1 MELKESI
8 MSVLS
13 NANGEYVTGEE
24 LGERFG
30 VTRSAVWKAINSLKK
45 SGVQIDSVKSRGYI
59 LSESYDYLS
68 EREIKKYLKNDIDI
82 AYYKTI
88 DSTNNEAKRLLAN
101 GLDKE
106 LLIVSNEQTAG
117 RGRQGK
123 SFYSPKD
130 TGVYFSLVIFPKTTL
145 QNAVTSTTAAAVAVC
160 RAIEKLCKKSPEIKW
175 VNDVY
180 LDGAKVC
187 GILTEA
193 VSDFET
199 QTVNAVIIGIG
210 INNTTTNFPREAGS
224 AGAVNAGIKRSELAA
239 CITDE
244 LLKIACSPYND
255 FIDYY
260 RSRSMI
266 IGKDIYFIKDGVKTN
281 ARATGIDETGG
292 LEIVLE
298 NGEKTVLR
306 SGDITV
312 RKYDITKGLD

>member
-1 MELKESI
+1 MELKEGI
-8 MSVLS
+8 MEVLS
-13 NANGEYVTGEE
+13 DAGGEYVTGEE

-30 VTRSAVWKAINSLKK
+30 VTRSAVWKAVKSLKK
-45 SGVQIDSVKSRGYI
+45 NGVKIDSVKSRGYI
-59 LSESYDYLS
+59 LAEGYDYLS
-68 EREIKKYLKNDIDI
+68 ENEIKKYLKSDIAV
-82 AYYKTI
+82 AYYKTV
-88 DSTNNEAKRLLAN
+88 DSTNNEAKRLLAS
-101 GLDKE
+101 GLEKE

-130 TGVYFSLVIFPKTTL
+130 TGIYFSLVIFPNTTL

-160 RAIEKLCKKSPEIKW
+160 RAIERLCGKAPEIKW

-210 INNTTTNFPREAGS
+210 INNTTKNFPKEAGA

-244 LLKIACSPYND
+244 LLKIANSPYND

-260 RSRSMI
+260 RSRSLI
-266 IGKDIYFIKDGVKTN
+266 LGKDIYFIKDGVKIN
-281 ARATGIDETGG
+281 ARATGIDATGG
-292 LEIVLE
+292 LEVVLE
-298 NGEKTVLR
+298 TGEKTVLR

-312 RKYDITKGLD
+312 RKA